1 MNWNIILYTILNTV
15 FVFLFAPLLISLIKK
30 VKAMCQG
37 RVGTPLFQ
45 TYSQLYKLFKKE
57 IVYSDTSSFIMRI
70 SPYLNIAFLLAAS
83 IFVPIVF
90 IPLQETG
97 FGNIIVFLYLM
108 VCARFFMALAGL
120 DAGSTFGGMGS
131 SREMTI
137 SSIIEPVTL
146 MACAAMAFILKTTDI
161 PEMFGRILDGSVLQY
176 PPLFLVACSLFII
189 LMVETARIPVDNPET
204 HLELT
209 MIHEAM
215 ILEQSGPKLA
225 LMELSY
231 GIKQLI
237 LMALLI
243 NILFPWGLATDAT
256 FLGIIISVVCFMVK
270 ALILAVVIGVF
281 ESFFA
286 KIRFF
291 RLPDFFMVAFFLS
304 FVTIVFELLS

>member
-15 FVFLFAPLLISLIKK
+15 FVFLFAPLLVSLIKK

-37 RVGTPLFQ
+37 RIGTPLFQ
-45 TYSQLYKLFKKE
+45 SYRQLYKLCKKE
-57 IVYSDTSSFIMRI
+57 IVYSDNSSFIMRI
-70 SPYLNIAFLLAAS
+70 SPYLNISFLLAAS
-83 IFVPIVF
+83 IFVPVVF
-90 IPLQETG
+90 IPLPESG
-97 FGNIIVFLYLM
+97 FGNIILFLYLM
-108 VCARFFMALAGL
+108 VCARFFMALSGL

-137 SSIIEPVTL
+137 ASIIEPTTL
-146 MACAAMAFILKTTDI
+146 MACAAMAFILKTTSI
-161 PEMFGRILDGSVLQY
+161 PEMFGTVLDGSVLQY
-176 PPLFLVACSLFII
+176 PALFLVACSLFII
-189 LMVETARIPVDNPET
+189 LIVETARIPVDNPET

-215 ILEQSGPKLA
+215 ILEQTGPKLA

-231 GIKQLI
+231 GVKQLI

-243 NILFPWGLATDAT
+243 NILFPWGLATEMT
-256 FLGIIISVVCFMVK
+256 LTGILISIGSFMLK
-270 ALILAVVIGVF
+270 AIILAIAVGIF

-291 RLPDFFMVAFFLS
+291 RLPDFFMMALFLS

>member
-1 MNWNIILYTILNTV
+1 MNWNIILYTILNTL

-37 RVGTPLFQ
+37 RVGTPIFQ
-45 TYSQLYKLFKKE
+45 TYFQLYKLFKKE
-57 IVYSDTSSFIMRI
+57 IVYSDNSSFIMRI
-70 SPYLNIAFLLAAS
+70 SPYLNIAFLLTAS

-97 FGNIIVFLYLM
+97 LGNIIVFLYLM

-146 MACAAMAFILKTTDI
+146 MACVAMAFILKTTDI
-161 PEMFGRILDGSVLQY
+161 PEMFSRILDGSVLQY

-189 LMVETARIPVDNPET
+189 LIVETARVPVDNPET

-243 NILFPWGLATDAT
+243 NILFPWGLATEAT
-256 FLGIIISVVCFMVK
+256 ALSIIISVVCFIVK
-270 ALILAVVIGVF
+270 VLILAVVVGVF

>member
-1 MNWNIILYTILNTV
+1 MNWNIILYTVLNTL
-15 FVFLFAPLLISLIKK
+15 FVFMFAPLLISLIKK

-37 RVGTPLFQ
+37 RIGTPLFQ
-45 TYSQLYKLFKKE
+45 TYSQLFKLFKKE

-90 IPLQETG
+90 IPLQETL

-108 VCARFFMALAGL
+108 VCARFFMAMAGL

-146 MACAAMAFILKTTDI
+146 MVCVALAFILKTTNI
-161 PEMFGRILDGSVLQY
+161 PEMFDQILAGSILQY
-176 PPLFLVACSLFII
+176 PPLFLVACSIFII
-189 LMVETARIPVDNPET
+189 LIVETARVPVDNPET

-215 ILEQSGPKLA
+215 VLEQSGPKLA

-243 NILFPWGLATDAT
+243 NILFPWGLATDASA
-256 FLGIIISVVCFMVK
+256 LSIIISIVCFVAK
-270 ALILAVVIGVF
+270 VLILAVAVGVF

-291 RLPDFFMVAFFLS
+291 RLPDFFMVALFLS